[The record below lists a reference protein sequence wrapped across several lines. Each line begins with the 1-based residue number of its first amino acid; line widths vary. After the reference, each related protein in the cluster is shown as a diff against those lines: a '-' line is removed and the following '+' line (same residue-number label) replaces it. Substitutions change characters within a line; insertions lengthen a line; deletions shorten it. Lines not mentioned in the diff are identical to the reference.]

1 MVGRVSRKR
10 HAPLAL
16 NVVPLQ
22 LQNTAARMESTGVGG
37 KIQMSETTAQL
48 ILDAGKVSW
57 IKARQETVHAK
68 GKSELCGAVFWEAH
82 GFL

>member
-1 MVGRVSRKR
+1 
-10 HAPLAL
+10 
-16 NVVPLQ
+16 
-22 LQNTAARMESTGVGG
+22 MESTGVGG